1 MDNVVFSTF
10 CEKQKNEEK
19 NSVETNIYLN
29 TMKPMYYTNEQ
40 LNCGVVEYN
49 NNTYL
54 MDLSDKDKIINFNAS
69 FVFAN
74 KTDAYPSYCRN
85 YKRLN
90 YLNFIFNYN
99 DEYVYY
105 KFKNDNKYD
114 LRKNNVEIYH
124 SYHTIIIQTY
134 KTAEYIPGHYLRM
147 GKSANIMKNPTWKI
161 EENGKNYLLMFCEKN
176 TICKL
181 CLESYN
187 TILEFEKNVNENNK
201 LTWFVSSNGYIQSHS
216 VSKKTYYIHQIIMN
230 CYGNGKG
237 TKNVSVDHI
246 DRNPLNNSY
255 ENLRI
260 ATRKEQEENSTGFM
274 IGTNKKRFSKKIIP
288 EGITPE
294 MLPKYVYYNCE
305 EIFNEKT
312 TTKREFFRVEH
323 PKLDKSWS
331 TTKSFK
337 VSIID
342 KLAQATK
349 VVEDLENDIYPTKTT
364 QTLPKYVSLV
374 TMREKPH
381 LVFEK
386 REEDKRLSLKM
397 ILPKDYD
404 LHVQLEILNE
414 KIKTKYE
421 NYVLN
426 L

>member
-1 MDNVVFSTF
+1 MDETVCSTF
-10 CEKQKNEEK
+10 CEKQKNEENK
-19 NSVETNIYLN
+19 SFKTTPNLN
-29 TMKPMYYTNEQ
+29 TMKPKYYTNED
-40 LNCGVVEYN
+40 LNCGIIEYN

-54 MDLSDKDKIINFNAS
+54 VDLNDKDKIINFNAS

-74 KTDAYPSYCRN
+74 ETDAYPSYCRN
-85 YKRLN
+85 YKRVN

-99 DEYVYY
+99 DETVYY

-124 SYHTIIIQTY
+124 SYHAIIIQTY

-230 CYGNGKG
+230 CYGNRKG

-260 ATRKEQEENSTGFM
+260 ATRKEQEEKSIG
-274 IGTNKKRFSKKIIP
+274 IISGTNKKRFSKKIIP

-305 EIFNEKT
+305 EICNEKK

-342 KLAQATK
+342 KLSQATK
-349 VVEDLENDIYPTKTT
+349 VVVDLENDIYPTKTT
-364 QTLPKYVSLV
+364 PTLPKYVSLV
-374 TMREKPH
+374 TTREKPH
-381 LVFEK
+381 FY
-386 REEDKRLSLKM
+386 LK
-397 ILPKDYD
+397 KG
-404 LHVQLEILNE
+404 
-414 KIKTKYE
+414 KKT
-421 NYVLN
+421 NGCL
-426 L
+426 

>member
-1 MDNVVFSTF
+1 MDETVCSTF
-10 CEKQKNEEK
+10 CEKQKNEENK
-19 NSVETNIYLN
+19 SFKTTPNLN
-29 TMKPMYYTNEQ
+29 TMKPKYYTNED
-40 LNCGVVEYN
+40 LNCGIIEYN

-54 MDLSDKDKIINFNAS
+54 VDLNDKDKIINFNAS

-74 KTDAYPSYCRN
+74 ETDAYPSYCRN
-85 YKRLN
+85 YKRVN

-99 DEYVYY
+99 DETVYY

-124 SYHTIIIQTY
+124 SYHATIIQTY
-134 KTAEYIPGHYLRM
+134 KTAEYIQGHYLTI
-147 GKSANIMKNPTWKI
+147 GQSANVMKNPLWKI

-187 TILEFEKNVNENNK
+187 KILDFEKNITNTK
-201 LTWFVSSNGYIQSHS
+201 LTWFVCSNGYIQTRA
-216 VSKKTYYIHQIIMN
+216 VYGKIYYIHQIIMN

-260 ATRKEQEENSTGFM
+260 ATRKEQEDNSIG
-274 IGTNKKRFSKKIIP
+274 IISGTNKKRFSKKIIP

-305 EIFNEKT
+305 EICNEKK

-364 QTLPKYVSLV
+364 PTLPKYVSLV
-374 TMREKPH
+374 TTREKPH

-404 LHVQLEILNE
+404 LHVQIEILNE
-414 KIKTKYE
+414 KIKAKYE
-421 NYVLN
+421 NYLLN
-426 L
+426 

>member
-1 MDNVVFSTF
+1 MDETVCSTF
-10 CEKQKNEEK
+10 CEKQKNEENK
-19 NSVETNIYLN
+19 SFKTTHHLN
-29 TMKPMYYTNEQ
+29 TMKPKYYTNED
-40 LNCGVVEYN
+40 LNCGIIEYN

-54 MDLSDKDKIINFNAS
+54 VDLNDKDKIINFNAS

-74 KTDAYPSYCRN
+74 ETDAYPSYCRN
-85 YKRLN
+85 YKRVN

-99 DEYVYY
+99 DETVYY

-124 SYHTIIIQTY
+124 SYHATIIQTY
-134 KTAEYIPGHYLRM
+134 KTAEYIQGHYLTI
-147 GKSANIMKNPTWKI
+147 GQSANVMKNPLWKI

-187 TILEFEKNVNENNK
+187 KILDFEKNITNTK
-201 LTWFVSSNGYIQSHS
+201 LTWFVCSNGYIQTRA
-216 VSKKTYYIHQIIMN
+216 VYGKIYYIHQIIMN

-260 ATRKEQEENSTGFM
+260 ATRKEQEENSTGVM
-274 IGTNKKRFSKKIIP
+274 IGTKKKRFSKKIIP

-305 EIFNEKT
+305 EICNEKK

-364 QTLPKYVSLV
+364 PTLPKYVSLV

-386 REEDKRLSLKM
+386 REQDKRLSLKM

-404 LHVQLEILNE
+404 LHVQLEIFNE
-414 KIKTKYE
+414 KIKGKYE
-421 NYVLN
+421 KYVSIW
-426 L
+426 

>member
-1 MDNVVFSTF
+1 MDETVCSTF
-10 CEKQKNEEK
+10 CEKQKNEENK
-19 NSVETNIYLN
+19 SFKTTHHLN
-29 TMKPMYYTNEQ
+29 TMKPKYYTNED
-40 LNCGVVEYN
+40 LNCGIIEYN

-54 MDLSDKDKIINFNAS
+54 VDLSDKDKIINFNAS

-74 KTDAYPSYCRN
+74 ETDAYPSYCRN
-85 YKRLN
+85 YKRVN

-99 DEYVYY
+99 DETVYY

-124 SYHTIIIQTY
+124 SYHATIIQTY
-134 KTAEYIPGHYLRM
+134 KTAEYIQGHYLTI
-147 GKSANIMKNPTWKI
+147 GQSANVMKNPLWKI

-187 TILEFEKNVNENNK
+187 KILDFEKNITNTK
-201 LTWFVSSNGYIQSHS
+201 LTWFVCSNGYIQTRA
-216 VSKKTYYIHQIIMN
+216 VYGKIYYIHQIIMN

-260 ATRKEQEENSTGFM
+260 ATRKEQEENSTGVM
-274 IGTNKKRFSKKIIP
+274 IGTKKKRFSKKIIP

-305 EIFNEKT
+305 EICNEKK

-364 QTLPKYVSLV
+364 PTLPKYVSLV

-404 LHVQLEILNE
+404 LHVQLEIFNE
-414 KIKTKYE
+414 KIKGKYE
-421 NYVLN
+421 KYVSIW
-426 L
+426 

>member
-1 MDNVVFSTF
+1 MDETVCSTF
-10 CEKQKNEEK
+10 CEKQKNEENK
-19 NSVETNIYLN
+19 SFKTTPNLN
-29 TMKPMYYTNEQ
+29 TMKPKYYTNED
-40 LNCGVVEYN
+40 LNCGIIEYN

-54 MDLSDKDKIINFNAS
+54 MDLNDKDKIINFNAS

-74 KTDAYPSYCRN
+74 ETDAYPSYCRN
-85 YKRLN
+85 YKRVN

-99 DEYVYY
+99 DETVYY

-124 SYHTIIIQTY
+124 SYHATIIQTY
-134 KTAEYIPGHYLRM
+134 KTAEYIQGHYLTI
-147 GKSANIMKNPTWKI
+147 GQSANVMKNPLWKI

-187 TILEFEKNVNENNK
+187 KILDFEKNITNTK
-201 LTWFVSSNGYIQSHS
+201 LTWFVCSNGYIQTRA
-216 VSKKTYYIHQIIMN
+216 VYGKIYYIHQIIMN

-260 ATRKEQEENSTGFM
+260 ATRKEQEENSIGVM
-274 IGTNKKRFSKKIIP
+274 IGTKKKRFSKKIIP
-288 EGITPE
+288 EGISLE
-294 MLPKYVYYNCE
+294 ILPKYVYYNSE
-305 EIFNEKT
+305 ELYNKDNT
-312 TTKREFFRVEH
+312 KKREFFRVEH

-349 VVEDLENDIYPTKTT
+349 VVEDLENNIYPTKTT
-364 QTLPKYVSLV
+364 PTLPKYVSLV

-404 LHVQLEILNE
+404 LHVQLEIFNE
-414 KIKTKYE
+414 KIKGKYE
-421 NYVLN
+421 KYVSIW
-426 L
+426 